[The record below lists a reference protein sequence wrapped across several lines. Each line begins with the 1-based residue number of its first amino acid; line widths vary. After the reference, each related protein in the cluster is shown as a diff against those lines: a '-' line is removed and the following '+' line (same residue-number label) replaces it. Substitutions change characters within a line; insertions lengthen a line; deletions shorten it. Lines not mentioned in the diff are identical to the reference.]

1 MKSLLVIVL
10 LLSVALA
17 DPQKN
22 IYRVPMNAKFEYVIR
37 VDASSSF
44 SKSDSG
50 FVEKT
55 AEEPCRPHKM
65 CVQFLPRRRSLQIYG
80 DPKSGNARILVIPE
94 DAGLLNIIVA
104 IVRSAGYYPW
114 PFSSVFTEA
123 FYAEN
128 DYTDTLTLVFDKD
141 IKDILLKEFISNY
154 PKNTTV
160 AGAEVF
166 VPYEQINGQNYKL
179 MRITALMELK
189 LPTFYSQSATC
200 RCSAIQH
207 GLSDGRKNAD
217 EREMLKQTKYTL
229 GARFPFS

>member
-10 LLSVALA
+10 LLSVAFA

-94 DAGLLNIIVA
+94 DAGLLNVIVA
-104 IVRSAGYYPW
+104 IVGR

-123 FYAEN
+123 FYAES
-128 DYTDTLTLVFDKD
+128 DYMDTLTLVFDKD
-141 IKDILLKEFISNY
+141 IKDILLKEFISKY
-154 PKNTTV
+154 PKNTAL
-160 AGAEVF
+160 AGAELF
-166 VPYEQINGQNYKL
+166 VPYEQINGQNYQL